1 MARTDRFDL
10 GGLRLSSGEGR
21 RLDLEVA
28 QEPYDLA
35 GTRYEAR
42 PELLPVRL
50 DVSRTTGGG
59 YALLLLQ
66 LLDGGDEV
74 SIAGGALEL
83 LRFGGFGHAV
93 AQRFDEVGLTAFE
106 EELHVAHGFAV
117 NLGGGQVF
125 HARTEAALDVVLQA
139 GTRMSAG

>member
-1 MARTDRFDL
+1 MEEIYGQYLIFVVIAEDV
-10 GGLRLSSGEGR
+10 GV
-21 RLDLEVA
+21 VA
-28 QEPYDLA
+28 F
-35 GTRYEAR
+35 
-42 PELLPVRL
+42 
-50 DVSRTTGGG
+50 GGG